1 MLILSCIA
9 SLIIDSVATVLRI
22 PSFVKFGAHVAE
34 CLDTLSTSPHA
45 VPSDKWLCACVGLIR
60 IAEEVAEAF
69 NMDDPGP
76 LPTINDARTLYQLR
90 YFRQR
95 LQAWEKSAVAA
106 PIDSRKY
113 HVYHG

>member
-1 MLILSCIA
+1 MLIFSCVA
-9 SLIIDSVATVLRI
+9 SLTIDSVATILRI
-22 PSFVKFGAHVAE
+22 PSFVKFGAHAAE

-45 VPSDKWLCACVGLIR
+45 VPSDKWLCACVGLSR

-76 LPTINDARTLYQLR
+76 SPVITDARTQYQVR
-90 YFRQR
+90 YFRQK

-113 HVYHG
+113 HFHHA